1 MFFMSSFPFHNP
13 LNDTNR
19 KNTVNTP
26 LNGYMFSFDDGNIFF
41 CKSNTLLW
49 CSKNLHQWVLSWFWI
64 AKNIKPPLSGDPTRF
79 PPVEWI
85 CEICPEYLLVR
96 FFLNIQ
102 CKLLLQFLQSLQSV
116 SPCPFELQI
125 TNSFLE
131 WKYYQKCFYVCNL
144 NKFVQLNH
152 FYNNGWWDRQE

>member
-1 MFFMSSFPFHNP
+1 MDICFLLMME
-13 LNDTNR
+13 T
-19 KNTVNTP
+19 
-26 LNGYMFSFDDGNIFF
+26 FSFVNQIHFCGAPRIFISEF
-41 CKSNTLLW
+41 Y
-49 CSKNLHQWVLSWFWI
+49 SWFWI

-125 TNSFLE
+125 TDSFLE